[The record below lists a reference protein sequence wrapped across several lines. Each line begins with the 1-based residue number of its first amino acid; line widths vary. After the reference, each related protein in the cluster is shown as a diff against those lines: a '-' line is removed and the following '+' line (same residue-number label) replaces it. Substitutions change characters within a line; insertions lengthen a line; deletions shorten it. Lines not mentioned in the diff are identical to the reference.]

1 MLSINYK
8 YLFGKICITIPP
20 RAHYRK
26 KIKLLSGLLT
36 IKKIGAIVILFK
48 STNVYLSERLRNE
61 FGENM
66 GKKENLTPTQERV
79 FSFLNHYLGKKGFPP
94 TLREIASHFGL
105 KGPRGPQKTLAILER
120 KGYLRKIPGGSRA
133 VEILS
138 PSQVRHTK
146 VIPVPVI
153 GRVQAGE
160 PILAVENIEGYIHL
174 DRSLVSSEDVFLLR
188 VQGDSMIDAH
198 IQDGD
203 FALVKPQPDAEDG
216 EIVVALI
223 EDEATIKR
231 IFQKRDLIR
240 LEPANP
246 EMGPIIVKKGE
257 KNVTLV
263 GKVVGIFRK
272 L

>member
-1 MLSINYK
+1 MKIN
-8 YLFGKICITIPP
+8 
-20 RAHYRK
+20 
-26 KIKLLSGLLT
+26 
-36 IKKIGAIVILFK
+36 
-48 STNVYLSERLRNE
+48 N
-61 FGENM
+61 
-66 GKKENLTPTQERV
+66 KKELTPTQERV
-79 FSFLNHYLGKKGFPP
+79 FGFLKNYLGEKGFPP

-105 KGPRGPQKTLAILER
+105 RGPKAPQKTLTILER
-120 KGYLRKIPGGSRA
+120 KGYVRKIPGGSRA
-133 VEILS
+133 IEILPLPPIRLAQILS
-138 PSQVRHTK
+138 
-146 VIPVPVI
+146 IPII

-174 DRSLVSSEDVFLLR
+174 DRSLVSSGDVFLLR

-203 FALVKPQPDAEDG
+203 FALVKPQPFAENG

-231 IFQKRDLIR
+231 IFQKRDLIQ

-246 EMGPIIVKKGE
+246 KMEPIIVKKDE
-257 KNVTLV
+257 KKVTIV